1 MLKKSE
7 RLARADFLPFFK
19 SGKRIN
25 SEHLQLIYA
34 HSPSFHAS
42 VVVSKKVSKLAVV
55 RNTVRRRIYAH
66 LKGLSSSKQ
75 GVYIVTVKPTFATLS
90 RQAMHLEIT
99 ALIERLVK
107 TA

>member
-34 HSPSFHAS
+34 PFASFHAS
-42 VVVSKKVSKLAVV
+42 VVVSKKVSKLAVA

-66 LKGLSSSKQ
+66 LKGLSSSKG
-75 GVYIVTVKPTFATLS
+75 GVYIVTVRPSFATLS
-90 RQAMHLEIT
+90 RQAMHQEIKL
-99 ALIERLVK
+99 LIERLAK
-107 TA
+107 AA

>member
-19 SGKRIN
+19 SGKRFH
-25 SEHLQLIYA
+25 SDHLQLIYA
-34 HSPSFHAS
+34 PGPSFHAS

-66 LKGLSSSKQ
+66 LKGLSGQ
-75 GVYIVTVKPTFATLS
+75 TGGVYIVTVKPTFATLS
-90 RQAMHLEIT
+90 RQAMHQEIKL
-99 ALIERLVK
+99 LIERLAK
-107 TA
+107 AA